1 MADILTFPKRQPKK
15 GGAGVSE
22 NVASSIIPADSQKL
36 KKVMRASKNP
46 SQTPQVR
53 QEKLKPLLRAV
64 RQGRY
69 HIDFRKLA
77 DRLILLLL
85 MGCV

>member
-1 MADILTFPKRQPKK
+1 MADILTFTKRQPEK
-15 GGAGVSE
+15 GGGRVSE

-36 KKVMRASKNP
+36 KKVRRPSKNP
-46 SQTPQVR
+46 SPTPQVR

-85 MGCV
+85 MGCI